1 MKIVEGGGMKKLS
14 RLQSGFTLIELIVVI
29 TIVAILAAVA
39 LPRFVAMQVDARAAK
54 ANAIL
59 GALRSASAL
68 AHSRCLLDMA
78 ANPVGTCLQTGA
90 STANMD
96 GVAVTMLSQYPTANA
111 AGIVAAAQ
119 LAAATDALTI
129 SAGGAGAAQA
139 ITFDVVGGTAPNCR
153 VTYTTGAAF
162 AAGPPIVVNAP
173 TFAVATGGC

>member
-1 MKIVEGGGMKKLS
+1 MEKSS

-39 LPRFVAMQVDARAAK
+39 LPRFVALQTDARIAK

-78 ANPVGTCLQTGA
+78 ANPVGTCTQTGA
-90 STANMD
+90 STTNMD
-96 GVAVTMLSQYPTANA
+96 GLAVNMISQYPTANA

-119 LAAATDALTI
+119 LTAGTDSLTI
-129 SAGGAGAAQA
+129 TGGGGAAGDA
-139 ITFDVVGGTAPNCR
+139 ITFDIVGGTGTTCR
-153 VTYTTGAAF
+153 VTYTAGAAF

-173 TFAVATGGC
+173 TFAIATGTC